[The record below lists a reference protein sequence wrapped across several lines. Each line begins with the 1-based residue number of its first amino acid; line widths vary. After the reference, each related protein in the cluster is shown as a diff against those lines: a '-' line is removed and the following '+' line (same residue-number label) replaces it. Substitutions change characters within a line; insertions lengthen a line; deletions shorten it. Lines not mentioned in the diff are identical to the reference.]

1 VTSTNAR
8 ALYLDTSCLLKLFI
22 REPESA
28 RVIELLGREAQIIVS
43 ELARLEAETQLR
55 ARLRGG
61 LLTKA
66 KHEKLARELEATLA
80 LDPFSVAP
88 FPIEAF
94 ERARVIASRTKVHC
108 RTLDLLH
115 LAAMHCGLTR
125 LLTND
130 SAQATVAQ
138 SLGIAVEL
146 PRRA

>member
-1 VTSTNAR
+1 MTAPNTR
-8 ALYLDTSCLLKLFI
+8 ALYLDTSCLLKLFV
-22 REPESA
+22 REPESP
-28 RVIELLGREAQIIVS
+28 RVIELLGEESQIVVS

-66 KHEKLARELEATLA
+66 KHEKLVRQLTDTLT

-88 FPIEAF
+88 FPSEAF
-94 ERARVIASRTKVHC
+94 ERARELATRTKEHC

-115 LAAMHCGLTR
+115 LAALDCDGLSR
-125 LLTND
+125 LCTND

-138 SLGIAVEL
+138 SLGITVVL
-146 PRRA
+146 PR

>member
-1 VTSTNAR
+1 VTSVNAA

-22 REPESA
+22 REPESQ
-28 RVIELLGREAQIIVS
+28 RVIELLGKESQIVVS

-61 LLTKA
+61 LLTKV
-66 KHEKLARELEATLA
+66 KHAKLARELEVTLT

-88 FPIEAF
+88 FPIEGF
-94 ERARVIASRTKVHC
+94 ERARAFASRTKVHC

-115 LAAMHCGLTR
+115 LAAMNCDGLNR

-130 SAQATVAQ
+130 SAQAAVAR

-146 PRRA
+146 PR

>member
-1 VTSTNAR
+1 MTSEKAR

-22 REPESA
+22 REPESP
-28 RVIELLGREAQIIVS
+28 RVIELLGKESQIVVS

-61 LLTKA
+61 LLSKA
-66 KHEKLARELEATLA
+66 KHEKLARQLEATLT

-88 FPIEAF
+88 FPSEAF
-94 ERARVIASRTKVHC
+94 ERARTFANRIKVHC

-115 LAAMHCGLTR
+115 LAAMDCDGLSR

-130 SAQATVAQ
+130 SAQATVAR
-138 SLGIAVEL
+138 SLGIVVEL
-146 PRRA
+146 PR

>member
-1 VTSTNAR
+1 VTSANAR

-22 REPESA
+22 REPESV
-28 RVIELLGREAQIIVS
+28 RVIELLGKESQIVVS

-55 ARLRGG
+55 ARLLGG

-66 KHEKLARELEATLA
+66 KHQKLARELEATLA
-80 LDPFSVAP
+80 LDPFSVVP

-94 ERARVIASRTKVHC
+94 ERARDMASRTKVHC
-108 RTLDLLH
+108 HTLDLLH
-115 LAAMHCGLTR
+115 VAVMHCDGLDR

-130 SAQATVAQ
+130 AAQANLAR

-146 PRRA
+146 PR

>member
-1 VTSTNAR
+1 MTSANAR

-22 REPESA
+22 REPESP
-28 RVIELLGREAQIIVS
+28 RVIELLSGESQIVVS
-43 ELARLEAETQLR
+43 ELTRLEAETQLR

-61 LLTKA
+61 LLTKG
-66 KHEKLARELEATLA
+66 KYDKVARELEATLT

-94 ERARVIASRTKVHC
+94 ERARSFAHRTKVHC

-115 LAAMHCGLTR
+115 LAAMDCDGLSR

-130 SAQATVAQ
+130 SVQATVAR

-146 PRRA
+146 PR

>member
-1 VTSTNAR
+1 VTGAHAR
-8 ALYLDTSCLLKLFI
+8 ALYLDASCLLKLFI
-22 REPESA
+22 REPESR
-28 RVIELLGREAQIIVS
+28 RVIELLGMESQVVVS

-61 LLTKA
+61 LLSKA
-66 KHEKLARELEATLA
+66 RHDKLARELDATLA

-88 FPIEAF
+88 FPPETF
-94 ERARVIASRTKVHC
+94 ERARTLGSRTKVHC

-115 LAAMHCGLTR
+115 LAAMDCDGLSR

-130 SAQATVAQ
+130 SAQAIVAR

-146 PRRA
+146 PR

>member
-1 VTSTNAR
+1 VTSANAR

-22 REPESA
+22 REPESP
-28 RVIELLGREAQIIVS
+28 RVIELLGKESRIVVS

-66 KHEKLARELEATLA
+66 KHEKLAGELEATLS
-80 LDPFSVAP
+80 LDPFDVTP
-88 FPIEAF
+88 FPLEGF
-94 ERARVIASRTKVHC
+94 ERARTFANRTKVHC

-115 LAAMHCGLTR
+115 LAAMDCDGLGR

-130 SAQATVAQ
+130 STQATVAR
-138 SLGIAVEL
+138 SLGMVVEL
-146 PRRA
+146 PR